1 MSIGDGIVK
10 ACGLRSV
17 TAGEMVIMGAKNI
30 KGMALNLEHDR
41 VGIVV
46 FGNDRDL
53 KEGDFIVRSF
63 SIMEIGLSMK
73 LFGRIIDGLGNDL
86 SDETSSY
93 LKEVK
98 KFEQIDTKAIGIIE
112 RKSVTEPMQTGI
124 KLVDSLIPIGCGQR
138 ELIIGDRQTG
148 KTTIAIDSIIN
159 QKLNGYLYCIYVA
172 VGQKRSNVAQI
183 VEKLRKFDAM
193 DNCVVVFSSADDA
206 ASLQYLAPYAGCTI
220 GE

>member
-1 MSIGDGIVK
+1 MQLGQIKDFFKSQKEMYRNIESEGVIMSIGDGIVK

-17 TAGEMVIMGAKNI
+17 TAGEMVIMGSKSV

-63 SIMEIGLSMK
+63 SIMKIGLSMT

-86 SDETSSY
+86 SDETSEY
-93 LKEVK
+93 LKHIT
-98 KFEQIDTKAIGIIE
+98 KFEHIDTKAIGIIE

-148 KTTIAIDSIIN
+148 KTTIAIDAIIN

-172 VGQKRSNVAQI
+172 VGQK
-183 VEKLRKFDAM
+183 KK
-193 DNCVVVFSSADDA
+193 
-206 ASLQYLAPYAGCTI
+206 
-220 GE
+220 